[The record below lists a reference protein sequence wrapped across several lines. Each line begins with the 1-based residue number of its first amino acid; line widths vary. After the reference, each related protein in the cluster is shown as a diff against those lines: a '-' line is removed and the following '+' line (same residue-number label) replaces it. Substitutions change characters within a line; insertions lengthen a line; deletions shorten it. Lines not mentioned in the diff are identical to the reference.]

1 MLWSVAESGA
11 PPATAQQVDV
21 RTHLSERVTRGINPV
36 NSWERVEDDLP
47 PLRHLVIYASGQSD
61 CAEPDLGAA
70 GRPCRARVS
79 HVIVRL
85 CHLHEDAEL
94 EGLPGEPWAELVE
107 EKVWRLCGSRFVGE
121 VLRPGIGPDPK
132 APVAAHAAG
141 VGELERGAS
150 EEGFAGETRG
160 DRFWGFNEPLGI
172 RVGGQERS
180 HRLRPTSPEGGS
192 GPQKFEELLPVADRE
207 TVKGMRDNVCVQ
219 VVVEME
225 ADSDTPGAG
234 TPGVVVRDVWQAGRV
249 GVANCDGR

>member
-1 MLWSVAESGA
+1 MYRGPDGKGTEDSITGYLASGVPGTVAGLE
-11 PPATAQQVDV
+11 
-21 RTHLSERVTRGINPV
+21 
-36 NSWERVEDDLP
+36 
-47 PLRHLVIYASGQSD
+47 YASKKY
-61 CAEPDLGAA
+61 
-70 GRPCRARVS
+70 GRK
-79 HVIVRL
+79 
-85 CHLHEDAEL
+85 
-94 EGLPGEPWAELVE
+94 PWAELVE

-121 VLRPGIGPDPK
+121 VLRPGIGPDLK

-207 TVKGMRDNVCVQ
+207 TVKGMGDNICV
-219 VVVEME
+219 
-225 ADSDTPGAG
+225 
-234 TPGVVVRDVWQAGRV
+234 
-249 GVANCDGR
+249 